1 MSQLSKTLANP
12 VSPHSIGIIFTSSET
27 SSPGRELE
35 KLADVDSFE
44 TALAVKAAL
53 ENTGYQADMVDLGK
67 NRIGEVRKYDW
78 IYNLAESVCG
88 YPLADYEVAGV
99 LEAMKMHFTGASSIT
114 LQACLNKPTTK
125 FELLSHGI
133 LTPAFEVY
141 NMGDIHRTELIFPL
155 IVKPVHED
163 GGVGIYDDSVV
174 DNHTELARA
183 IERIHTVFYQA
194 ALVEE
199 YIEGREI
206 TASILGNGDTSL
218 SLPPSE
224 CLYPDPEV
232 MRVLTFAANWIPSNK
247 GYQTIYS
254 QCPCDLEPGVEA
266 SLREIAMK
274 VYKIMNCRDYGR
286 VDFRLRDNVP
296 YVLEVNPNPCINPS
310 DSGFV
315 RAGMAVGLP
324 FEQLINRILECS
336 IDASR
341 YVQNLVLEEDP
352 V

>member
-1 MSQLSKTLANP
+1 MSQLSKLLTNP
-12 VSPHSIGIIFTSSET
+12 ENPHSIGIIFTSSET

-35 KLADVDSFE
+35 KLADEESFE

-53 ENTGYQADMVDLGK
+53 EKFGYQAETVDLGK
-67 NRIGEVRKYDW
+67 TRIGEVRKYDW
-78 IYNLAESVCG
+78 IFNLAESVCG
-88 YPLADYEVAGV
+88 YPLADYEVACV
-99 LEAMKMHFTGASSIT
+99 LEAMKMHFTGASSTT
-114 LQACLNKPTTK
+114 LKACLNKPTTK
-125 FELLSHGI
+125 FELCDHGI

-141 NMGDIHRTELIFPL
+141 NPGEAHRTQLNFPL

-174 DNHTELARA
+174 NNNNELARA
-183 IERIHTVFYQA
+183 VERVHTVFTQA

-206 TASILGNGDTSL
+206 TASILGNGDTAL

-224 CLYPDPEV
+224 CIYPDPEV
-232 MRVLTFAANWIPSNK
+232 KKVLTFAANWIPSNK
-247 GYQTIYS
+247 GYQTIFS
-254 QCPCDLEPGVEA
+254 QCPCDLGPGVET

-324 FEQLINRILECS
+324 FEQLINKILDCS
-336 IDASR
+336 IDAAR
-341 YVQNLVLEEDP
+341 YVQNFVMEEDSL
-352 V
+352 

>member
-1 MSQLSKTLANP
+1 MS
-12 VSPHSIGIIFTSSET
+12 VSIKPFAKQARPSYIGIIFSSSET

-35 KLADVDSFE
+35 KLADMESFE

-53 ENTGYQADMVDLGK
+53 ESHGYQADTVDLGK
-67 NRIGEVRKYDW
+67 TRIGEVRQYDW
-78 IYNLAESVCG
+78 IFNLAESVCG

-99 LEAMKMHFTGASSIT
+99 LEAMRMPFTGAGSIT

-125 FELLSHGI
+125 ITLREHGI
-133 LTPAFEVY
+133 LTPAFEVF
-141 NMGDIHRTELIFPL
+141 NPGDAIKTGLNFPL

-174 DNHTELARA
+174 ETASELIRVV
-183 IERIHTVFYQA
+183 ERVHSVFSQA

-206 TASILGNGDTSL
+206 TASILGNDETTL

-224 CLYPDPEV
+224 CIYPDPGV
-232 MRVLTFAANWIPSNK
+232 KKILTFAANWLPSNK
-247 GYQTIYS
+247 AYQTIFS
-254 QCPCDLEPGVEA
+254 QCPCDLEPDVEA
-266 SLREIAMK
+266 AIRATALK
-274 VYKIMNCRDYGR
+274 VYRIMNCRDYGR
-286 VDFRLRDNVP
+286 VDFRLRENVP

-324 FEQLINRILECS
+324 FEQLINKILEYS
-336 IDASR
+336 IEASR
-341 YVQNLVLEEDP
+341 FIGNYISMEETA
-352 V
+352 